1 MKRKIGTL
9 LEEDLVQGA
18 KKVSLARHVPLNQV
32 IEDALEDYLAKQEQ
46 KELLS
51 LGDILN
57 AKPGSLSN
65 KWEGA
70 GAGDMSDEDFD

>member
-9 LEEDLVQGA
+9 LEEELVEDA
-18 KKVSLARHVPLNQV
+18 KKVSVARHIPLNQV

-46 KELLS
+46 KDLFS
-51 LGDILN
+51 LNDVLN
-57 AKPGSLSN
+57 AKPGSLSS